1 TATRLVKSPVAAILV
16 SVGLGLAYVWFGIFL
31 AAASGR
37 LPVSFFIATLSFLV
51 YLPVRLI
58 SPVAREAA

>member
-1 TATRLVKSPVAAILV
+1 
-16 SVGLGLAYVWFGIFL
+16 LAYVWFGIFL